1 MGRGQGEGC
10 FGIRGIINLASS
22 VQPSLAPNA
31 TSRARQLRREQT
43 SAEQRLWSA
52 LRNRQLGGFKFSRQ
66 VPIGPYFA
74 DFVCRERRLI
84 VEVDGATHG
93 ESDEIVRDR
102 WRSDFLL
109 QQGYRLVRVQNI
121 DVYEALS
128 GVCDTILAALA
139 ELPGPS
145 P

>member
-1 MGRGQGEGC
+1 MHTL
-10 FGIRGIINLASS
+10 I
-22 VQPSLAPNA
+22 APNTTA
-31 TSRARQLRREQT
+31 RARQLRRDQT
-43 SAEQRLWSA
+43 SAEQRSWSA

-74 DFVCRERRLI
+74 DFACREHRLI

-93 ESDEIVRDR
+93 KSQEIVRDR
-102 WRSDFLL
+102 RRGDFLG
-109 QQGYRLVRVQNI
+109 QQGYRVVRIPNI